1 VIESRIEGE
10 QRLLLRL
17 GTKQLGEPDA
27 ATRAAIE
34 AIRDIDW
41 PEALGDRIINA
52 DIHGWGDL
60 LRAL

>member
-1 VIESRIEGE
+1 VIEGE

-17 GTKQLGEPDA
+17 GTKQFGEPDA

-34 AIRDIDW
+34 AIHDIDRL
-41 PEALGDRIINA
+41 EALGDRIIDA
-52 DIHGWGDL
+52 DIRGWDDL